1 LCETFEQM
9 PDFDWFSYASTTGFF
24 KSYFECMIPD
34 ENQLSKLTEL
44 FKGERELAEERQE
57 DLLHLGVAILAAFTY
72 IPLNITVKA
81 EVEKYKLSKYLANM
95 LIIPTN
101 MNFTENWLIF
111 LRHPSSCINVI
122 KALYSLCITSPNFCL
137 FIAKRA
143 DHMNAIYDIIG
154 EKIELPAMIV
164 NEVIEIAIQ
173 TINTI
178 IIQLYDMPI
187 TASASLTQVSALNIN
202 NKQNNKAELFSNELF
217 CDDRFVN
224 ITNSCDILFNIF
236 LQSQIA
242 SHTAA
247 GALLFNSLL
256 LIGCP
261 CEVQPDTMISSALSV
276 LTDLT
281 QIQVKCPFNYGILDG
296 LVLLLNQMLNQ
307 VTHLIS
313 YQFKI

>member
-1 LCETFEQM
+1 
-9 PDFDWFSYASTTGFF
+9 
-24 KSYFECMIPD
+24 MIPD

-72 IPLNITVKA
+72 IPLNISVKA
-81 EVEKYKLSKYLANM
+81 EVEKYKLSKYLADLLLGPSNM
-95 LIIPTN
+95 T
-101 MNFTENWLIF
+101 FSENWLVF

-122 KALYSLCITSPNFCL
+122 KALYSLCMSSPHICL

-187 TASASLTQVSALNIN
+187 AASASLTQVSALNN
-202 NKQNNKAELFSNELF
+202 NNNSNKQSNKADLFSNELF
-217 CDDRFVN
+217 CDDRFIN
-224 ITNSCDILFNIF
+224 IANSCDLLFNIF

-247 GALLFNSLL
+247 GALLFNHLL

-281 QIQVKCPFNYGILDG
+281 QIQVKSPFNYGILDG

-307 VTHLIS
+307 VTCSFNNFESSLYLI
-313 YQFKI
+313 FETFLFLNEGRANDR